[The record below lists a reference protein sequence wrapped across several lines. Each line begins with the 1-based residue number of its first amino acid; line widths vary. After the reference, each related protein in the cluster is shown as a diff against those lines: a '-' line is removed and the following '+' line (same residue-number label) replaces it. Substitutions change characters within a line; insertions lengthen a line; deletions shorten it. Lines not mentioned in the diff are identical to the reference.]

1 MSNTNTKDIFERN
14 IRQDEDSLF
23 REWASKRHP
32 FATDGC
38 ANPTSF
44 LQSRQRIVFALKERN
59 WGHTISDQRELQ
71 IGAREEI
78 VEERDIFSDWWTL
91 MAQWADVLLP
101 DKDANESWQQ
111 IQSRHIPSEKM
122 TTEERARW
130 INEKN
135 KRSLGKC
142 ACIQLK
148 KSPGGGELNKEDF
161 LTIVREDGDLI
172 LRQLSIY
179 SPHFVVS
186 CGSNDSWIAFKEHI
200 FKDQKVN
207 QSTNGIHYFIVQMN
221 NCNHKTAIVN
231 FGHPSMRINSTL
243 WGVLAFGLRET
254 LEEIFCKLNKD

>member
-1 MSNTNTKDIFERN
+1 MSKINTKDILEIN
-14 IRQDEDSLF
+14 IRQKEDSLF

-78 VEERDIFSDWWTL
+78 VEEREIFGDWWTL

-111 IQSRHIPSEKM
+111 IQSNHIPSVEM

-130 INEKN
+130 TNEK
-135 KRSLGKC
+135 
-142 ACIQLK
+142 
-148 KSPGGGELNKEDF
+148 
-161 LTIVREDGDLI
+161 T
-172 LRQLSIY
+172 
-179 SPHFVVS
+179 
-186 CGSNDSWIAFKEHI
+186 
-200 FKDQKVN
+200 
-207 QSTNGIHYFIVQMN
+207 
-221 NCNHKTAIVN
+221 
-231 FGHPSMRINSTL
+231 STL
-243 WGVLAFGLRET
+243 SESALVFSLKNPLVAGR
-254 LEEIFCKLNKD
+254 